1 MFRLPLPLTNP
12 TRNDQAQGG
21 LRAPLLEVSPGRTKP
36 EGISV
41 GILRAGEVNPE
52 NHAKGPPRRAEGGI
66 RGKGRCG
73 QCGPQ
78 AAFQSAT
85 AAQRRHLAQRSALRE
100 TSPMTPG
107 QARFVDPAGPRHPTR
122 ERQRVLGC
130 RSMQVSGA
138 GVESHAPPTDAG
150 VGKGGVPLFSP
161 SFGYFSWRS
170 KKSTNIPCDLG
181 PQPQETAC
189 GRDGEKGRCGHR
201 PLRMR
206 RTVGAQCAPIQAP
219 HETNARSAVGGKA
232 LARPDFPLYMT

>member
-1 MFRLPLPLTNP
+1 MPTSPHYPL
-12 TRNDQAQGG
+12 
-21 LRAPLLEVSPGRTKP
+21 
-36 EGISV
+36 
-41 GILRAGEVNPE
+41 GE
-52 NHAKGPPRRAEGGI
+52 RGGI

-107 QARFVDPAGPRHPTR
+107 QARFVDPARPRHPTR

-138 GVESHAPPTDAG
+138 GVESHAPPTAAG
-150 VGKGGVPLFSP
+150 LGKGGVALFSP

-189 GRDGEKGRCGHR
+189 GRDGEKDRLGIGPYGCGGRWARNVR
-201 PLRMR
+201 PYRPHTR
-206 RTVGAQCAPIQAP
+206 PTPAQPLAAKRWPGRIF
-219 HETNARSAVGGKA
+219 RSI
-232 LARPDFPLYMT
+232 